1 MKQATITLAVLAI
14 GILGLAIS
22 GYTTDTDQC
31 LECHGDNGLS
41 TSFENGATLSL
52 FVDRRQLEG
61 SVHADLDCQDCHT
74 TFSGD
79 DHPEHVF
86 PDRMAHSKFWS
97 QFCENCHADFQGI
110 HKTMLEQNGE
120 RVVCTDCHTGHAVRS
135 VAVAF
140 HDTRYCTGCHRQPL
154 LLPTRDG
161 DQISLEMNPGDLAKS
176 VHQRLSCRDCHFGFT
191 AKDHP
196 ERSFSSPR
204 DHMLASSETC
214 RRCHFDKYTRTLESI
229 HYALL
234 SAGRQEAPVCV
245 DCHGAHSIATGRLEK
260 VVNAQHCAQCHEDI
274 YAMYKE
280 SVHGAALLSEHNQD
294 VPVCSDCHRAHDI
307 SDPRTAEFHLTIPE
321 TCGNCHSDSRVV
333 GRYGLSTQVVES
345 YVQDFHGVTLRFYKK
360 EGDMRPIATCTD
372 CHGIHDITK
381 ITGPGSPAVKANLV
395 KRCQKCHP
403 DATANFPDSWVSHYE
418 ASFDKAPGVFLI
430 NLAYKIFIPFM
441 VIGLGLQILLHI
453 WRYAINR

>member
-1 MKQATITLAVLAI
+1 MKQAKITLAAVSIGIWALAI
-14 GILGLAIS
+14 T
-22 GYTTDTDQC
+22 GYASDTNQC
-31 LECHGDNGLS
+31 LECHGDNSLS
-41 TSFENGATLSL
+41 TSLESGATLSL
-52 FVDRRQLEG
+52 FIDRRQWEG
-61 SVHADLDCQDCHT
+61 SVHAGLDCQDCHT
-74 TFSGD
+74 SFTGD
-79 DHPEHVF
+79 DHPEHDF
-86 PDRMAHSKFWS
+86 PDRRALAKFWS
-97 QFCENCHADFQGI
+97 QACTNCHSEFQGI

-120 RVVCTDCHTGHAVRS
+120 RVVCSDCHTAHAVRP

-140 HDTRYCTGCHRQPL
+140 HDTRYCTGCHSQPL
-154 LLPTRDG
+154 LLATRDG
-161 DQISLEMNPGDLAKS
+161 DPIPLNMNPGDLAKS

-196 ERSFSSPR
+196 ERGFRSPR
-204 DHMLASSETC
+204 DHTLASSETC

-234 SAGRQEAPVCV
+234 SAGRRDAPVCV

-260 VVNAQHCAQCHEDI
+260 VVNARHCGHCHEDI
-274 YAMYKE
+274 YAVYKN

-321 TCGNCHSDSRVV
+321 ICGNCHSDSRVV
-333 GRYGLSTQVVES
+333 GKYGLSTQVVES
-345 YVQDFHGVTLRFYKK
+345 YVQDFHGVTLGFYKK

-418 ASFDKAPGVFLI
+418 ASFDKAPGVFLV
-430 NLAYKIFIPFM
+430 NLGYKIFIPFM
-441 VIGLGLQILLHI
+441 LIGLGLQILLHI